1 MSSIKDNKVLRW
13 IAVPFAAVL
22 GGLVLYT
29 ILWVMTYM
37 AGGSPYEREGVV
49 SIVSIILYY
58 LKQGA
63 LGYGFV
69 YCGAFCAPS
78 HKLTT
83 AKVLAST
90 ASVLAL
96 ITFLCA
102 IIIGEHW
109 LAWSSAIAT
118 AVGAWISKSTVED
131 DEK

>member
-78 HKLTT
+78 HKTTT

-90 ASVLAL
+90 ATVLAL
-96 ITFLCA
+96 IGFLCA

-109 LAWSSAIAT
+109 LVWSSTIAT

>member
-13 IAVPFAAVL
+13 VAVPFAAVL
-22 GGLVLYT
+22 GGMALYT
-29 ILWVMTYM
+29 ILWVVTYM
-37 AGGSPYEREGVV
+37 AEGSPYTREGVV

-78 HKLTT
+78 HKTVT

-90 ASVLAL
+90 ATVLAL
-96 ITFLCA
+96 IGFLCA

-109 LAWSSAIAT
+109 LVWSSTIAT

>member
-1 MSSIKDNKVLRW
+1 MSSIKDTKVLRW

-63 LGYGFV
+63 WGYGFV

-96 ITFLCA
+96 IAFLCA

>member
-78 HKLTT
+78 HKTTT

-90 ASVLAL
+90 ATVLAL
-96 ITFLCA
+96 IGFLCA
-102 IIIGEHW
+102 IIIGETW
-109 LAWSSAIAT
+109 LVWS
-118 AVGAWISKSTVED
+118 
-131 DEK
+131 

>member
-96 ITFLCA
+96 IAFLCA

-118 AVGAWISKSTVED
+118 AVGAWIAKRTVED
-131 DEK
+131 DDK

>member
-78 HKLTT
+78 HKTTT

-90 ASVLAL
+90 ATVLAL
-96 ITFLCA
+96 IGFLCA

-109 LAWSSAIAT
+109 LVWSSTIAT
-118 AVGAWISKSTVED
+118 AVGAWIANSTVED

>member
-78 HKLTT
+78 HKTFT

-90 ASVLAL
+90 ATVLAL
-96 ITFLCA
+96 IGFLCA

>member
-78 HKLTT
+78 HKTTT

-90 ASVLAL
+90 ATVLAL
-96 ITFLCA
+96 IGFLCA

-109 LAWSSAIAT
+109 LVWSSTIAT

-131 DEK
+131 DAK

>member
-1 MSSIKDNKVLRW
+1 MSSIKDNKALRW

-96 ITFLCA
+96 IAFLCA

>member
-69 YCGAFCAPS
+69 YYGAFCAPS
-78 HKLTT
+78 HKTTT

-90 ASVLAL
+90 ATVLAL
-96 ITFLCA
+96 IGFLCA

-109 LAWSSAIAT
+109 LVWSSTIAT

>member
-78 HKLTT
+78 HKTTT

-90 ASVLAL
+90 ATVLAL
-96 ITFLCA
+96 IGFLCA

-118 AVGAWISKSTVED
+118 AVGAWIAKSTVED

>member
-29 ILWVMTYM
+29 ILWLMTYM

-78 HKLTT
+78 HKTTT

-90 ASVLAL
+90 ATVLAL
-96 ITFLCA
+96 IGFLCA

-109 LAWSSAIAT
+109 LVWSSTIAT

>member
-96 ITFLCA
+96 IAFLCA

>member
-78 HKLTT
+78 HKTTT

-90 ASVLAL
+90 ATVLAL
-96 ITFLCA
+96 IGFLCA

-118 AVGAWISKSTVED
+118 AVGAWIAKSTVED
-131 DEK
+131 DDK

>member
-13 IAVPFAAVL
+13 VSVPFAAVL
-22 GGLVLYT
+22 GGLALYT

-96 ITFLCA
+96 IAFLCA

-109 LAWSSAIAT
+109 LVWSSTIAT